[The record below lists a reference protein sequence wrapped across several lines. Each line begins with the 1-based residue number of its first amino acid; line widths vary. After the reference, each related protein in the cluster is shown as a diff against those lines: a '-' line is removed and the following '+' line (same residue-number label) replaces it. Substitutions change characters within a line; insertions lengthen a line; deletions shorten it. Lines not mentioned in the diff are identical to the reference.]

1 MTNFAACRSKRSFKT
16 QNLIYLETHSRI
28 VGQSVLSNHSST
40 RLPLHTNGNKQT
52 SECGTSICSGYSSST
67 LNSRASSSATNRSI
81 RQATGHQHRTTANGK
96 ECAFENCCC
105 SIRGDHRRQS
115 GQTSVI
121 SSSYLSKEK
130 CSLCKVEFAKSSR
143 EEYLC
148 GHAYHFTCL
157 WRYEKLNP
165 QFNKLQ
171 CPKNCYL
178 KKMIRTKSIESNS
191 SLRSSSSSSSSGS
204 SSSSD

>member
-1 MTNFAACRSKRSFKT
+1 MTNFAACRSKRSLKT

-40 RLPLHTNGNKQT
+40 RTPLHTNGNKQT
-52 SECGTSICSGYSSST
+52 SECSASIYSGYSSST
-67 LNSRASSSATNRSI
+67 LNSRASGQAVGQHQQTNK
-81 RQATGHQHRTTANGK
+81 HRTTNGK

-105 SIRGDHRRQS
+105 SIRGDRRQS

-121 SSSYLSKEK
+121 SSSYLSSEK
-130 CSLCKVEFAKSSR
+130 CGLCKVAFVKSSR

-148 GHAYHFTCL
+148 GHAYHSTCL
-157 WRYEKLNP
+157 WRYAKINP
-165 QFNKLQ
+165 QFNKLS

-178 KKMIRTKSIESNS
+178 KKMVRAKSIESNS
-191 SLRSSSSSSSSGS
+191 SMRSSSSSSSS
-204 SSSSD
+204 SSSD